1 MNYQQT
7 ANEIDRIDER
17 IEEINYKL
25 DELEEEM
32 EKVCKGSEYYYILD
46 DQREELLSELDEL
59 EQEKAE
65 LMTSSFTAWDNGF

>member
-17 IEEINYKL
+17 IEEINDKL
-25 DELEEEM
+25 DELDGEM
-32 EKVCKGSEYYYILD
+32 ESVCEGSEYYYILD

-65 LMTSSFTAWDNGF
+65 LTTSSFTAWDNGF